1 MKKEAFINL
10 EKQIF
15 KGNLLDI
22 GFSNHGIIYNIY
34 KQHTDEYSN
43 LEYIEGKEEK
53 IRIKENE
60 YDSCALFLTL
70 NDIKL
75 THNKNKL
82 IQDIYRFLKIDGLL
96 YIWDI
101 DKGFAKSFN
110 SKIKILLPDK
120 STKQI
125 CIKDLNVLKDSSKEN
140 TMKILQPY
148 FEILTMKN
156 SDDIYYME
164 CKRRGKTE
172 DESIISGS

>member
-15 KGNLLDI
+15 KGDLLDI
-22 GFSNHGIIYNIY
+22 GFSNQGIVYSIY
-34 KQHTDEYSN
+34 KHHTDEYSDV
-43 LEYIEGKEEK
+43 EYIEGENEK
-53 IRIKENE
+53 IRINKNA
-60 YDSCALFLTL
+60 YDSCALFFTFS
-70 NDIKL
+70 DIKF

-82 IQDIYRFLKIDGLL
+82 IQDIYGFLKSDGIL

-120 STKQI
+120 STKEI
-125 CIKDLNVLKDSSKEN
+125 FIKDLNILKDNSKEN
-140 TMKILQPY
+140 TMKILEPY
-148 FEILTMKN
+148 FEILTIKS

-172 DESIISGS
+172 DENIISGN